1 MPPKPT
7 KLESGKEI
15 KAEPPSPIE
24 QQPPIPHQHPSFYS
38 NLYSRHPLNL
48 PSSREEDIHR

>member
-24 QQPPIPHQHPSFYS
+24 QQPPPPHQHPSFYS